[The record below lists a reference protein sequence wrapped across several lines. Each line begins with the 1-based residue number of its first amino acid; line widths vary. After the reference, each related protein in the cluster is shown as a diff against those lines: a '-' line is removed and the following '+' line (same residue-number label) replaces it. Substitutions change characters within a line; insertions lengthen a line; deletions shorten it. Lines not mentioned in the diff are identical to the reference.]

1 IIVSVTYNI
10 YFNNDISIEVSCTF
24 SFNDNVLFVAS
35 VKTTTEIQASV
46 GISANASIESS
57 LSNVIHLCAAIS
69 IRACIAILVIYSFK
83 IEVSIIDGIIRI
95 NVNDTLHCSSKSS
108 SWEYATPDMKSHG
121 GRPSMNRITAT
132 KHTVVPKNSETTT
145 QIPTRT
151 ILDEGDT
158 KSSNG
163 SNSLVPG
170 VAVGSFVAGAVV
182 TLLIC
187 LLVVFVKRRKKR
199 KSHVSDLPLTVRE
212 QPSGEPQV
220 ENQENFSNGRPP
232 KDKGPFLLRKA

>member
-1 IIVSVTYNI
+1 MRTHLHNSYKIKLLSR
-10 YFNNDISIEVSCTF
+10 SF
-24 SFNDNVLFVAS
+24 SL
-35 VKTTTEIQASV
+35 T
-46 GISANASIESS
+46 
-57 LSNVIHLCAAIS
+57 
-69 IRACIAILVIYSFK
+69 
-83 IEVSIIDGIIRI
+83 
-95 NVNDTLHCSSKSS
+95 
-108 SWEYATPDMKSHG
+108 
-121 GRPSMNRITAT
+121 
-132 KHTVVPKNSETTT
+132 
-145 QIPTRT
+145 
-151 ILDEGDT
+151 GDT
-158 KSSNG
+158 KGSNG

-232 KDKGPFLLRKA
+232 KDKGPFLLRKAFSDGNVLPLQMLPTKRTPPERF

>member
-1 IIVSVTYNI
+1 MRTHLYNSYKI
-10 YFNNDISIEVSCTF
+10 KLPCRSF
-24 SFNDNVLFVAS
+24 SL
-35 VKTTTEIQASV
+35 T
-46 GISANASIESS
+46 
-57 LSNVIHLCAAIS
+57 
-69 IRACIAILVIYSFK
+69 
-83 IEVSIIDGIIRI
+83 
-95 NVNDTLHCSSKSS
+95 
-108 SWEYATPDMKSHG
+108 
-121 GRPSMNRITAT
+121 
-132 KHTVVPKNSETTT
+132 
-145 QIPTRT
+145 
-151 ILDEGDT
+151 GDT

-170 VAVGSFVAGAVV
+170 VAVGSFFAGAVV

-232 KDKGPFLLRKA
+232 KDKGPFLLRKAFSDGNVLPLQMLPTKRTPPERF